1 MKKML
6 FALLMIGIIISV
18 FSIGLAKDYY
28 PGDTVEIIYE
38 LDNTG
43 KATGVDFLV
52 TYDSNVFEGN
62 KQRIQKFDID
72 DIPLASGTIGTLE
85 LTIKDNAPEGNYS
98 IGYSN
103 LEASDT
109 YGDVNV
115 SIKVIPNSITIV
127 KVSPTTPPPAD
138 NPTTPPPADDIIT
151 PPPADDP
158 TPTTPP
164 PAEDPTC
171 THTNKTWKVTKP
183 ATCTAEGESQYVCDR
198 CGEVLETK
206 AVPALGHD
214 EGEWV
219 VVEKPTSTKEGLKQL
234 RCTRCHEVLKEES
247 IDPVTTEWRFNQSVC
262 SLGIRF
268 RDIKPELTRKW
279 YMFTPVDL
287 SKNGTQNIDL
297 IAANITYIG
306 NVTIEVSGDTVTV
319 RHHVSWPAEKRDMAF
334 TLLHDLDSVNSVDIQ
349 NLPAYSFDQ
358 PISISKDLN
367 GDTSVL
373 LYVLGH
379 VNYDF
384 KDASNALFVPNDA
397 NYQKLATEL
406 RDLMD

>member
-1 MKKML
+1 MYTRPQTKN
-6 FALLMIGIIISV
+6 
-18 FSIGLAKDYY
+18 
-28 PGDTVEIIYE
+28 P
-38 LDNTG
+38 
-43 KATGVDFLV
+43 
-52 TYDSNVFEGN
+52 
-62 KQRIQKFDID
+62 KQK
-72 DIPLASGTIGTLE
+72 
-85 LTIKDNAPEGNYS
+85 
-98 IGYSN
+98 
-103 LEASDT
+103 
-109 YGDVNV
+109 
-115 SIKVIPNSITIV
+115 IT
-127 KVSPTTPPPAD
+127 T
-138 NPTTPPPADDIIT
+138 
-151 PPPADDP
+151 

-319 RHHVSWPAEKRDMAF
+319 KHHVSWPAEKRDMAF